1 MENPHI
7 LPEIDTSNGI
17 EFGIYTLGDHMPNPH
32 TSERL
37 SAKER
42 LDQILEMA
50 KVAEQAGVDI
60 FQVGES
66 HQDYFVSQAHMVILS
81 AIAQA
86 TKKLKIASSAT
97 IISTSDPVRVFE
109 DAATIDLLSGG
120 RMEIVAGRASR
131 LGLFDLLGY
140 DFKNYTELFEE
151 KLDLLLQI
159 NENEVVNWEGEFR
172 APLKEAH
179 VIPRP
184 NNDKHGLPIWRAVGG
199 PPASAI
205 RAGLAGL
212 PMYITTLG
220 GTSDY
225 FQTSIDIYRAVA
237 NRQGF
242 DGKNLPLTTGGF
254 LYANKDLDTAYRE
267 AYPHIDRGMMLAN
280 GQGFDRRLFAQGKD
294 VRSSINIGDPQLI
307 IDKILYQYELYG
319 MDRYVAE
326 IDFGG
331 VPTDKIMNTLDIIG
345 NEILPAVKK
354 YTRDHKPSKST
365 RENPN
370 EWEQKIDEIL

>member
-1 MENPHI
+1 MENPHVM
-7 LPEIDTSNGI
+7 PKIDTSNGI

-32 TSERL
+32 TGERL
-37 SAKER
+37 SAQER
-42 LDQILEMA
+42 LQQILTMA
-50 KVAEQAGVDI
+50 KVSEQAGVDI
-60 FQVGES
+60 FHVGES
-66 HQDYFVSQAHMVILS
+66 HQEYFVSQAHMVILS

-86 TKKLKIASSAT
+86 TKNMRIASSAT

-109 DAATIDLLSGG
+109 DASTIDLLSDG

-140 DFKNYTELFEE
+140 DFNDYTELYEE

-159 NENEVVNWEGEFR
+159 NEQKTVTWEGKFR
-172 APLKEAH
+172 APLKEAQ

-184 NNDKHGLPIWRAVGG
+184 ANERHGLPIWRAVGG

-242 DGKNLPLTTGGF
+242 DGNHLPVTTGGF
-254 LYANKDLDTAYRE
+254 LYANKDRDTAYRE

-307 IDKILYQYELYG
+307 IDKIIYQYELYG

-331 VPTDKIMNTLDIIG
+331 VPTKQIMNTLDIIG
-345 NEILPAVKK
+345 SEILPAVKK
-354 YTRDHKPSKST
+354 YTREHKPSRST

-370 EWEQKIDEIL
+370 EWEQKIEEFL